1 MAGQLDFPSLLDST
15 ERVSA
20 DAQKCFFLATGG
32 SFALLAAGALGA
44 LIPAESYKNI
54 GPILTV
60 FFLVSALVVQ
70 ISGVANRQERKWYV
84 ARAAAESIK
93 TASWEFAVGG
103 EAFRINDPNA
113 EMRFRDVLRKIL
125 DNVGSLDI
133 GAVGMSGAMVT
144 ESMKNLRS
152 ADRATRAETY
162 RVLRVDDQIKWY
174 SSKAAHNRSRYR
186 QLGVVVVI
194 VEFVAIIL
202 GLFRVSGSVDADLLG
217 PAAAIAAGFIGWM
230 QAKKYASLSEAYA
243 VTSHEV
249 SLVPPTLSTSESED
263 EWAQAV
269 HDAEAA
275 FSREHTMWQARRQGP
290 V

>member
-1 MAGQLDFPSLLDST
+1 MDSPLDFPSLLGST

-20 DAQKCFFLATGG
+20 DAQRLFFLATGG
-32 SFALLAAGALGA
+32 SLGLLAAGAFVA
-44 LIPAESYKNI
+44 LIPAGSYKNV

-60 FFLVSALVVQ
+60 VFFASALVVQ
-70 ISGVANRQERKWYV
+70 ISGVANRQERRWYA

-93 TASWEFAVGG
+93 TASWELAVGG
-103 EAFRINDPNA
+103 EAFRINDASA
-113 EMRFRDVLRKIL
+113 EKRFRDVLKKVL
-125 DNVGSLDI
+125 DNVRSLDI
-133 GAVGMSGAMVT
+133 GADGISESTVT
-144 ESMKNLRS
+144 ASMRTLRS
-152 ADRATRAETY
+152 ADRATRAEKY
-162 RVLRVDDQIKWY
+162 RILRVDDQVKWY
-174 SSKAAHNRSRYR
+174 SSKATQNRRRYR
-186 QLGVVVVI
+186 QLGVIVMI
-194 VEFVAIIL
+194 VELVAMIL

-217 PAAAIAAGFIGWM
+217 PVAAVAAGFIGWM
-230 QAKKYASLSEAYA
+230 QAKKYANLSEAYA

-249 SLVPPTLSTSESED
+249 SLVPSTLASSADEE

>member
-1 MAGQLDFPSLLDST
+1 MESQLDFPSLLDST

-20 DAQKCFFLATGG
+20 DAQKYFFLATGG
-32 SFALLAAGALGA
+32 SLALLAAGALVA
-44 LIPAESYKNI
+44 LIPAGSYANI

-60 FFLVSALVVQ
+60 IFLVAALAVQ
-70 ISGVANRQERKWYV
+70 ISGVANRQERRWYA

-103 EAFRINDPNA
+103 EAFRTNDPDA
-113 EMRFRDVLRKIL
+113 ETRFREVLRNVL
-125 DNVGSLDI
+125 DNVSYLDI
-133 GAVGMSGAMVT
+133 GASGISGSTVT
-144 ESMKNLRS
+144 ESMRDLRS
-152 ADRATRAETY
+152 EDRATRAETY

-186 QLGVVVVI
+186 QLGLMVVVVEI
-194 VEFVAIIL
+194 VAVTL
-202 GLFRVSGSVDADLLG
+202 GLFRVSGSVDADMLG
-217 PAAAIAAGFIGWM
+217 PVAAIAAGFIGWM
-230 QAKKYASLSEAYA
+230 QAKKYANLSEAYA

-249 SLVPPTLSTSESED
+249 SLVPSTLSSSESED